1 VLLITARCGT
11 RAQFPVRRCGWPAS
25 SSMDRERKVDLLVDN
40 ELKAVTGGMMNRLF
54 SLQKAENR
62 ALH

>member
-1 VLLITARCGT
+1 
-11 RAQFPVRRCGWPAS
+11 
-25 SSMDRERKVDLLVDN
+25 MDRERKVDLLVDN